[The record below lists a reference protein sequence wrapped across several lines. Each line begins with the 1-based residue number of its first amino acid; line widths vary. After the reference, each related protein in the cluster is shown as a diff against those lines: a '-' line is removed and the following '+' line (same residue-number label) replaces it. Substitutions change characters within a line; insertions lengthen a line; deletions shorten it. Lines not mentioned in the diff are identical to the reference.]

1 LFEPTGLLRE
11 ANKAQLAECIW
22 KMGSCGVSEVIA
34 PNPIYVLDGG
44 SLLQKIPWIKGETFS
59 TICEK
64 YVKYVKGRYHQAVV
78 VFDGYSAE
86 PSTKDLTHIRRSK
99 GLVAPKVVFTKD
111 MPFKTKKDI
120 FLTNTENKQQFI
132 NMLSSELV
140 ECGLETRHATDD
152 ADVLIVNT
160 AVEYSTANE
169 VVLIGEDTDLLV
181 LLCHHAKDDR
191 RRIYFKSDRCKGP
204 TKIWDIHKTRLILGP
219 HLCNHL
225 LPIHALTG
233 CDTTSRLYGIGKGFA
248 IKKLVSNEQI
258 LQLMS
263 VFLVEN
269 SEKECILSAGERIIA
284 FLYGGSEYETLD
296 LLRFRRFVQKTATAS
311 GCLQIHDLPPTSDT
325 GKLHIMRA
333 FFQCQIWIGNQ
344 EKFLPEEWGWHYGNC
359 RLQPTRSILPPA
371 PEHLLKII
379 KCNCRHGCD
388 SKRCACKRHG
398 LECSAACGDCRGVSC
413 SNAGLPTD
421 YEEDVDE

>member
-1 LFEPTGLLRE
+1 MADKSVNVEHAEAVGNEILKSMNGCNILNYTFRKSNQVVTLNSKVSIKVEGETLRVDPQLLFQRLIAAARSNTEDIRELFKYELSTVPSALFEPTGLMRE

-59 TICEK
+59 TLCEK

-120 FLTNTENKQQFI
+120 FLSNTENKQEFI

-191 RRIYFKSDRCKGP
+191 KRIYFKSDRCKGS
-204 TKIWDIHKTRLILGP
+204 TKIWDINKTRSILGP

-233 CDTTSRLYGIGKGFA
+233 C
-248 IKKLVSNEQI
+248 N
-258 LQLMS
+258 
-263 VFLVEN
+263 
-269 SEKECILSAGERIIA
+269 LS
-284 FLYGGSEYETLD
+284 
-296 LLRFRRFVQKTATAS
+296 
-311 GCLQIHDLPPTSDT
+311 
-325 GKLHIMRA
+325 
-333 FFQCQIWIGNQ
+333 
-344 EKFLPEEWGWHYGNC
+344 
-359 RLQPTRSILPPA
+359 
-371 PEHLLKII
+371 
-379 KCNCRHGCD
+379 
-388 SKRCACKRHG
+388 
-398 LECSAACGDCRGVSC
+398 
-413 SNAGLPTD
+413 
-421 YEEDVDE
+421 